1 MGSPNRQALKR
12 VVYHFGGREKRRVRD
27 ACKNGQMQS
36 VVPRILVCQQV
47 ATEFIGLIRSDLSGC
62 FRISPAVPVLSSSGT
77 RNWNLEVAA
86 AVIACFL
93 GMHRGVELGPAA
105 RQVLTLSS
113 TALAGAACPCL
124 PIVLRS
130 NITLLNV
137 RCMDSFPL
145 AQMTMITRHMTDA
158 DVKGNT
164 CTVQPK
170 TASTL
175 QSTVC
180 LADFAVCHAR
190 QIEAPPYPG
199 KQTKPNHTI
208 LNTKRV
214 LMRYYGL
221 RTLLLSISLA
231 RWRTA
236 PCRSFGALFLTL

>member
-130 NITLLNV
+130 NITECPMHGFFSPRADDNDHKTYD
-137 RCMDSFPL
+137 RCRRKGEYLHSSAKDSK
-145 AQMTMITRHMTDA
+145 H
-158 DVKGNT
+158 
-164 CTVQPK
+164 
-170 TASTL
+170 
-175 QSTVC
+175 STVYS
-180 LADFAVCHAR
+180 LSRGFR
-190 QIEAPPYPG
+190 
-199 KQTKPNHTI
+199 
-208 LNTKRV
+208 RV
-214 LMRYYGL
+214 SRKTNRGT
-221 RTLLLSISLA
+221 TLSGQA
-231 RWRTA
+231 N
-236 PCRSFGALFLTL
+236 